1 MRRELKAAGLYAEE
15 NAVTI
20 SLTRYGD
27 DGMEIDGTGGGGGG
41 AAGGGGGPGAKSN
54 LIEGAIVGPD
64 MERKRK
70 RPGRKRKKPLPG
82 EEDKGKTAG
91 GAAVAVA
98 AGDANKKT
106 TNPTTGTVDGPNAK
120 KAKTDSSAAAAAAA
134 AAPTPAPAP
143 TKPPPPKPKTA
154 KEVLRRI
161 LRKYPEI
168 IDDPVY
174 VAALRNVGL
183 DVPSLQEMQQLLV
196 RQRMAAAAARSD
208 DRAKKNTGN
217 AAAQSKEAG
226 KDTKAKKKISGDKPK
241 APVVVEDAQTRMK
254 REARELMLAV
264 GEVA

>member
-20 SLTRYGD
+20 SLTRYGE
-27 DGMEIDGTGGGGGG
+27 DGMEIDGAGGGG
-41 AAGGGGGPGAKSN
+41 AAGGAGGGANSN

-82 EEDKGKTAG
+82 EEDKAKTAG
-91 GAAVAVA
+91 GAAAA
-98 AGDANKKT
+98 AGDASKKA
-106 TNPTTGTVDGPNAK
+106 TNPTAGTADGPSAK
-120 KAKTDSSAAAAAAA
+120 KAKTDSSAAAGA
-134 AAPTPAPAP
+134 PAPGP

-161 LRKYPEI
+161 LKKYPEI

-183 DVPSLQEMQQLLV
+183 EVPSLQEMQQLLI
-196 RQRMAAAAARSD
+196 RQRMAAAAARND
-208 DRAKKNTGN
+208 DRAKKSSGGN
-217 AAAQSKEAG
+217 AAAQIEKAG
-226 KDTKAKKKISGDKPK
+226 KGAKPKQSEDKPK
-241 APVVVEDAQTRMK
+241 AAVTVEDAQTRMR